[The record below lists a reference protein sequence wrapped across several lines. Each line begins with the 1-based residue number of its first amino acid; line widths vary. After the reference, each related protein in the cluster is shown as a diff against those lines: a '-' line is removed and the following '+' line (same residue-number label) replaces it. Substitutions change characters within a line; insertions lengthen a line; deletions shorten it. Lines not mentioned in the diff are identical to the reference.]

1 MSIQWRCSHCNAVF
15 TKADYCHTMPSGNMP
30 GTIRCVNCRAVYI
43 IKDILA
49 GKYDV
54 EEASPAAFAAAPAA
68 DSAEKTR
75 EKCPRCGDELPDDL
89 DCPHCTRVQWAVI
102 GCISALSL
110 GLTLL
115 GFWGCDSDVWSWIWI
130 TAGFVL
136 FLVAAGDIAGILL
149 PSVKKL
155 IQGVHIGRLVIV
167 GLSACIAV
175 SIGIV
180 IVNAALTEI
189 TGWDSGIAGT
199 RQQDADAK
207 PAGKVDNAKIPA
219 QVMDNTP
226 PLNKPAVENAGKIAS
241 PPAVTPG
248 KPDKFTLIDAAGKGD
263 YNAAMNALQNGT
275 SPDAVNNSGTP
286 AIILAAQKG
295 HSRLVKLLL
304 DYKVNVNARDSLKF
318 TALMW
323 ASARGRMETARLLLK
338 NGANPHLKN
347 AVGETALTISQ
358 DAEMEGL
365 INQFIKDAMNT
376 PDAAGKKTVQ

>member
-1 MSIQWRCSHCNAVF
+1 MSIQWQCSHCNAVF
-15 TKADYCHTMPSGNMP
+15 PKADYCHTMPAGSMP
-30 GTIRCVNCRAVYI
+30 GTIRCVNCSAVYI

-49 GKYDV
+49 GKHDV
-54 EEASPAAFAAAPAA
+54 EDASSSAFVA
-68 DSAEKTR
+68 DAEEKTM
-75 EKCPRCGDELPDDL
+75 EKCPRCGDELPDEL
-89 DCPHCTRVQWAVI
+89 DCPHCARVQWMVI
-102 GCISALSL
+102 GCIAALAL
-110 GLTLL
+110 GMTLL
-115 GFWGCDSDVWSWIWI
+115 GFLGCDSDVWSWIWI

-136 FLVAAGDIAGILL
+136 FLVAAGDIAVILL

-175 SIGIV
+175 GAGIV
-180 IVNAALTEI
+180 IVDAVLTGPLAEM
-189 TGWDSGIAGT
+189 TGSTYEVAGK
-199 RQQDADAK
+199 QQDADAK
-207 PAGKVDNAKIPA
+207 TAGKVDNAKIPD
-219 QVMDNTP
+219 QVADNTP
-226 PLNKPAVENAGKIAS
+226 PLNKPVTENAGKIAS

-248 KPDKFTLIDAAGKGD
+248 RPDNFKLIDAAGKGD
-263 YNAAMNALQNGT
+263 YNAAMSALQNGT

-338 NGANPHLKN
+338 SGANPHLKN

-365 INQFIKDAMNT
+365 INQFIRDAMNT
-376 PDAAGKKTVQ
+376 PDAAGKKMVQ

>member
-1 MSIQWRCSHCNAVF
+1 
-15 TKADYCHTMPSGNMP
+15 MP
-30 GTIRCVNCRAVYI
+30 GTIRCVNCSAVYI
-43 IKDILA
+43 IKDILS
-49 GKYDV
+49 GKHDV
-54 EEASPAAFAAAPAA
+54 EETSPTVFVA
-68 DSAEKTR
+68 DTEEETR
-75 EKCPRCGDELPDDL
+75 EKCPRCGDELPDEL
-89 DCPHCTRVQWAVI
+89 DCPHCARVQWVVI
-102 GCISALSL
+102 GCIAALAL
-110 GLTLL
+110 GMTLL
-115 GFWGCDSDVWSWIWI
+115 GFWGCDSDVWSCIWI
-130 TAGFVL
+130 TAGVVL
-136 FLVAAGDIAGILL
+136 FLVAVGDIVRILL

-175 SIGIV
+175 SAGIV
-180 IVNAALTEI
+180 IVNAVLTGPLAEM
-189 TGWDSGIAGT
+189 TGGNAEIAGKP
-199 RQQDADAK
+199 QQDADAK
-207 PAGKVDNAKIPA
+207 PAGKVDNTKIPA
-219 QVMDNTP
+219 QAADNTP
-226 PLNKPAVENAGKIAS
+226 PLNKPVTENAGKIAS
-241 PPAVTPG
+241 PPAVTLG
-248 KPDKFTLIDAAGKGD
+248 RPDNFKLIDAAGKGD

-358 DAEMEGL
+358 DAEMDGL

-376 PDAAGKKTVQ
+376 PDATVKKTVQ

>member
-1 MSIQWRCSHCNAVF
+1 MSIQWQCSHCNAVF
-15 TKADYCHTMPSGNMP
+15 SKADYCHTMPAGNMP
-30 GTIRCVNCRAVYI
+30 GTIRCVNCSAVYI
-43 IKDILA
+43 IKDILS
-49 GKYDV
+49 GKHDV
-54 EEASPAAFAAAPAA
+54 EEASPAALVAASVA
-68 DSAEKTR
+68 DTEEKTR
-75 EKCPRCGDELPDDL
+75 KKCPRCGDELPDEL
-89 DCPHCTRVQWAVI
+89 DCPHCARVQWVVI
-102 GCISALSL
+102 GCIAALAL

-115 GFWGCDSDVWSWIWI
+115 GFWGCDSDVWSCIWI
-130 TAGFVL
+130 TAGVVL
-136 FLVAAGDIAGILL
+136 FLVSAGDIVRIML

-175 SIGIV
+175 SAGIV
-180 IVNAALTEI
+180 IVNAVLTGSTSEV
-189 TGWDSGIAGT
+189 AGKQ
-199 RQQDADAK
+199 QQDADAK

-219 QVMDNTP
+219 QVTDNTP
-226 PLNKPAVENAGKIAS
+226 PLNKPVVENAGEIAS

-248 KPDKFTLIDAAGKGD
+248 RPDKFKLIDAAGTGD

>member
-115 GFWGCDSDVWSWIWI
+115 GFWGCDSDIWSWIWI

-175 SIGIV
+175 GAAIV
-180 IVNAALTEI
+180 IVDAVLTGPLAGM
-189 TGWDSGIAGT
+189 TGGATEVAGK
-199 RQQDADAK
+199 QQQETDAK
-207 PAGKVDNAKIPA
+207 PAGKIDNAMTSA
-219 QVMDNTP
+219 QVTDNTP
-226 PLNKPAVENAGKIAS
+226 PLNKPVIETS
-241 PPAVTPG
+241 RPAVTSG
-248 KPDKFTLIDAAGKGD
+248 KPDSFKLIDAAGKGD
-263 YNAAMNALQNGT
+263 YNAAMSALQNGT

-304 DYKVNVNARDSLKF
+304 DYKVNINARDSLKF

-323 ASARGRMETARLLLK
+323 ASVRGRMETARLLLK
-338 NGANPHLKN
+338 NGANPHLQN

-365 INQFIKDAMNT
+365 INQAVKDAMNT

>member
-1 MSIQWRCSHCNAVF
+1 MSIQWQCSHCNAVF
-15 TKADYCHTMPSGNMP
+15 PKADYCHTMPAGNMP
-30 GTIRCVNCRAVYI
+30 GTIRCVNCSAVYI

-49 GKYDV
+49 GKHDV
-54 EEASPAAFAAAPAA
+54 EEASPAALVA
-68 DSAEKTR
+68 DTEEKTR

-89 DCPHCTRVQWAVI
+89 DCPHCARVQWVVI
-102 GCISALSL
+102 GCIAALSL

-136 FLVAAGDIAGILL
+136 FLVAAGDIAVILL
-149 PSVKKL
+149 PSVKKQ

-175 SIGIV
+175 SAGIV
-180 IVNAALTEI
+180 IVNAVLTGPLAAI
-189 TGWDSGIAGT
+189 TAGSAEIAGK
-199 RQQDADAK
+199 QQDADAK
-207 PAGKVDNAKIPA
+207 LAGKVDNVKIPA
-219 QVMDNTP
+219 QIADNTP
-226 PLNKPAVENAGKIAS
+226 PLNKPVVENAGKIAS
-241 PPAVTPG
+241 PPAVTSG
-248 KPDKFTLIDAAGKGD
+248 RQDNFKLIDAAGKGD
-263 YNAAMNALQNGT
+263 YNAAMSALQNGT

-338 NGANPHLKN
+338 SGANPHLKN

-358 DAEMEGL
+358 DTEMEGL

-376 PDAAGKKTVQ
+376 PDATVKKAVQ

>member
-1 MSIQWRCSHCNAVF
+1 MSIQWQCSHCNAVF
-15 TKADYCHTMPSGNMP
+15 PKADYCHTMPSGNMP

-49 GKYDV
+49 GKHDV
-54 EEASPAAFAAAPAA
+54 EEASAAALVA
-68 DSAEKTR
+68 DTEEKTM

-89 DCPHCTRVQWAVI
+89 DCPHCARVQWVVI
-102 GCISALSL
+102 GCIAALSL

-136 FLVAAGDIAGILL
+136 FLVAAGDIAVILL
-149 PSVKKL
+149 PSVKKQ

-175 SIGIV
+175 SAGIV
-180 IVNAALTEI
+180 IVNAVLTGI
-189 TGWDSGIAGT
+189 TSEVAGKP
-199 RQQDADAK
+199 QQDADAK
-207 PAGKVDNAKIPA
+207 PAGKVDNVKIPA
-219 QVMDNTP
+219 QIADNTP
-226 PLNKPAVENAGKIAS
+226 PLNKPVVENAGKIAS

-248 KPDKFTLIDAAGKGD
+248 RPDNFKLIDAAGKGD

-365 INQFIKDAMNT
+365 INQFIKDAMNS